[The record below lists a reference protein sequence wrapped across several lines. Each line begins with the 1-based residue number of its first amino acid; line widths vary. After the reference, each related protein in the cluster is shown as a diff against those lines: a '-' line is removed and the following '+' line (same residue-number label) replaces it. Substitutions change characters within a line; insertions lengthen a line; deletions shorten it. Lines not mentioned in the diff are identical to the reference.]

1 MNVAGTQINQANQF
15 ILAGELEHLTGL
27 EHPNSMAGRIKN
39 EEICS
44 QTVAVSRSSNQL
56 P

>member
-1 MNVAGTQINQANQF
+1 VNVADAQINQANQC
-15 ILAGELEHLTGL
+15 ILAGELEDLTGL
-27 EHPNSMAGRIKN
+27 EHPNRMAGRIKN

-44 QTVAVSRSSNQL
+44 QTVAVPGIRSQL